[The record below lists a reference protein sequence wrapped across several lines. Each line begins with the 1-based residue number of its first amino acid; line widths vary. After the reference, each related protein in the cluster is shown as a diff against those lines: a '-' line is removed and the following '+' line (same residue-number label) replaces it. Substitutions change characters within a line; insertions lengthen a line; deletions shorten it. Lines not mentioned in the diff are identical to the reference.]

1 MLDRLLADR
10 RQGSDSYLEA
20 VVKETL
26 RLRPVVP
33 AVVRR
38 LQAPMTFGPWELPA
52 GVHIAPSIYLMHRR
66 ADLYPQ
72 PLAFRPERFL
82 GDDPPGTYEWIPF
95 GGGVRRC
102 LGASFAMFEMRV
114 VLAAVLDS
122 VRLRPA
128 SPRAAESVTRRAITF
143 APSRGGRIAI
153 GPQPAS
159 GH

>member
-1 MLDRLLADR
+1 
-10 RQGSDSYLEA
+10 

-38 LQAPMTFGPWELPA
+38 LQAPMRFGPWELPA

-66 ADLYPQ
+66 PDLYPE

-82 GDDPPGTYEWIPF
+82 DDPPGTYEWIPF

-102 LGASFAMFEMRV
+102 LGASFALFEMRV
-114 VLAAVLDS
+114 VLGTVLDR

-128 SPRAAESVTRRAITF
+128 SRRSAESVTRRAITF
-143 APSRGGRIAI
+143 APSRGGRI
-153 GPQPAS
+153 GVEPVPAPAR
-159 GH
+159 